1 MKSFLHRL
9 TERRIMGDIKLDVD
23 VGGGGTTMQR
33 R

>member
-23 VGGGGTTMQR
+23 VGGGPTMQR